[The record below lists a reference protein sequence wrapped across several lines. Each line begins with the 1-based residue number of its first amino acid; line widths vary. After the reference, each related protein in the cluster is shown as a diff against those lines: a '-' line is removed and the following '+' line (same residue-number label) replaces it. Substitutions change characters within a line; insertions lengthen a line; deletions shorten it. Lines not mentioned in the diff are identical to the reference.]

1 MPSAERRGIAAAG
14 NWIVDNVKVIDTW
27 PEEETLANILSESR
41 GTGGAPYNVLVDLAR
56 MGAPFPLDAIGVL
69 GRDADG
75 DAIEAHMAALGARCH
90 FRRSDALPTSH
101 TDVMT
106 VRGTGRRTF
115 FHNRGPN
122 AEFGPDDIPWAALEV
137 RIFHLGYLLLLEGM
151 DAADPQYGTAAAR
164 ALAEAR
170 RRDIHTSVDVVS
182 EASDRF
188 QAVARP
194 ALPHTDTLICNE
206 TEAGRIAGVDIRK
219 GGTLDRGALSEAA
232 ARLLALGVNEA
243 VVIHAPEGGYA
254 RLKNGEETFVPSLAL
269 PPGFIQGAAGA
280 GDAFC
285 AGYLLGLHEAWP
297 VQKRLAL
304 AARAA
309 AASLTHPT
317 CTEGM
322 RPLARL
328 WEMGDDS
335 RVDVSAD

>member
-1 MPSAERRGIAAAG
+1 MPSPERRGIAAAG

-41 GTGGAPYNVLVDLAR
+41 GTGGAPYNVLADLAL
-56 MGAPFPLDAIGVL
+56 MGAPFPLAAIGVL

-75 DAIEAHMAALGARCH
+75 DAIEAHMAALGVRTH

-122 AEFGPDDIPWAALEV
+122 AEFGPEDIPWDALSA
-137 RIFHLGYLLLLEGM
+137 RILHLGYLLLLEGM
-151 DAADPQYGTAAAR
+151 DAEDAEYGTAAAR
-164 ALAEAR
+164 ALSEAR
-170 RRDIHTSVDVVS
+170 RRGIHTTVDMVS

-188 QAVARP
+188 QKVARP

-206 TEAGRIAGVDIRK
+206 IEAGRIAGIEIRRA
-219 GGTLDRGALSEAA
+219 GALDRSALSEAA
-232 ARLLALGVNEA
+232 ARLLDLGVHHA

-254 RLKNGEETFVPSLAL
+254 RTKSGEETFVSSLTL
-269 PPGFIQGAAGA
+269 PDGLIQGAAGA

-297 VQKRLAL
+297 MENRLAL
-304 AARAA
+304 AVRAA

-322 RPLARL
+322 RPLEELWRL
-328 WEMGDDS
+328 
-335 RVDVSAD
+335 VP